1 MSRDDPE
8 GLFITLF
15 PWEAGPEAFMGP
27 QLVAFPFSKEAIS
40 SWDVGLDRP
49 QAVAQWVLNLPHPG
63 KTYCRLVRML
73 QLLALFWTQLFT
85 RRGLGV

>member
-1 MSRDDPE
+1 MSREDPE
-8 GLFITLF
+8 GSFIALL

-27 QLVAFPFSKEAIS
+27 QLFAFPFSKEVIS
-40 SWDVGLDRP
+40 SWDVGLERP

-63 KTYCRLVRML
+63 KTYCRLVSTL